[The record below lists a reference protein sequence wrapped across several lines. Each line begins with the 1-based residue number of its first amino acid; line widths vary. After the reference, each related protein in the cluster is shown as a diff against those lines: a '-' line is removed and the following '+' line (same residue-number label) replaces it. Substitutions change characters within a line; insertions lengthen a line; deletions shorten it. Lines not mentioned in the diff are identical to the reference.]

1 MWSGSR
7 LTRSKYSLAKKPVKV
22 EPFIPHV
29 TPCQGAKCRSKAMHE
44 TLKGIRLC
52 PTCFERCKDKDFK
65 VKR

>member
-1 MWSGSR
+1 MP
-7 LTRSKYSLAKKPVKV
+7 KKPVKVV

-44 TLKGIRLC
+44 TIKGIRLC
-52 PTCFERCKDKDFK
+52 PTCFERVKDSNFK